1 MKNEKEKEW
10 SNPII
15 DAFNKA
21 EDLLKAK
28 RNEIRKKIEEL
39 KTTKTKDRRSKIPVN
54 TITPRD
60 FTHDRLHKRNGGLIK

>member
-1 MKNEKEKEW
+1 MKNEKEKEL
-10 SNPII
+10 SSPII

-39 KTTKTKDRRSKIPVN
+39 KTTKTKDRRPKIPVN
-54 TITPRD
+54 TIAPRD